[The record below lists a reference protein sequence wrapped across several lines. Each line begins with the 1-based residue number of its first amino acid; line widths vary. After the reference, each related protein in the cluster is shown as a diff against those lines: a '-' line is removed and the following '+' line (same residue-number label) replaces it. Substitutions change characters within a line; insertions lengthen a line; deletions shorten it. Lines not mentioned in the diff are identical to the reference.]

1 MLLNLQKASTVRYCA
16 STGSIHR
23 DIYEQPK
30 ATEQKSREN
39 LQSKIYRAKSTEQEN
54 MKHPRETTTLPP
66 IPITENRLVMQ
77 QINRSTKKSAD
88 ENLATNITKHT
99 DDYKSY
105 KHVAYHSWKSTTSN
119 GEGFGSSARPHHLPP
134 NLRNRRKIVE
144 SRH

>member
-1 MLLNLQKASTVRYCA
+1 MLLNLQKASTGRYCA

-30 ATEQKSREN
+30 
-39 LQSKIYRAKSTEQEN
+39 LQSKNLGKIYRAKSTEQEN

-134 NLRNRRKIVE
+134 NLRNRRRIVE